1 MKEKLVKQIAALL
14 IVFVL
19 LLGVSACSNPGGEG
33 TDVKSSVWVRI
44 IVTDQAGRDV
54 TISERPQRIAS
65 GYYISTSLL
74 LALGCQNRLVG
85 IEAKAEERNIY
96 ALAAPEIIDLPNMGS
111 AKDFNLEACIALKP
125 DLVILPKKLQE
136 PAKALE
142 ELGISVL
149 LINPESDALLQEA
162 IRLLGSA
169 VGEEE
174 KSEALLECYEET
186 NEKLAASIKNADTP
200 SIYLAGNSDM
210 LRTCPGGMYQN
221 TLIKSA
227 GGRNVAEA
235 IEGDSWAGISYEQL
249 LNWNPDYIII
259 AAEASYTAED
269 LRSVPELANLKAVKE
284 NHVLTM
290 PSDFEA
296 WDAPAPSGILGKLW
310 LLAALHPEAY
320 SLEEFQEDVSDFY
333 DRFYGFTVDKE
344 LLTVS

>member
-1 MKEKLVKQIAALL
+1 MKSTEW
-14 IVFVL
+14 
-19 LLGVSACSNPGGEG
+19 E
-33 TDVKSSVWVRI
+33 RI

-186 NEKLAASIKNADTP
+186 NEKLAASIKL
-200 SIYLAGNSDM
+200 S
-210 LRTCPGGMYQN
+210 
-221 TLIKSA
+221 LIH
-227 GGRNVAEA
+227 
-235 IEGDSWAGISYEQL
+235 I
-249 LNWNPDYIII
+249 
-259 AAEASYTAED
+259 
-269 LRSVPELANLKAVKE
+269 
-284 NHVLTM
+284 
-290 PSDFEA
+290 
-296 WDAPAPSGILGKLW
+296 
-310 LLAALHPEAY
+310 
-320 SLEEFQEDVSDFY
+320 
-333 DRFYGFTVDKE
+333 
-344 LLTVS
+344 